1 MRTAR
6 EQIAQG
12 TASAALRAAVTA
24 LNTTAYQSLPEY
36 DPGPLRPSYY
46 SVMNKS
52 QVPPSGDKHDFLVS
66 TSLLRLGLPQI
77 SSAVISP
84 TGLRELLLALQRRM
98 RRGRAAPTGRPLRA
112 VLHERLPRARR
123 PLPGRRSALRQQQ
136 LLRLVWRARRAVPG
150 LLQQRLNVP
159 APVRG
164 VHLVPTL
171 RQQAG
176 QGRQADW

>member
-1 MRTAR
+1 MLS

-24 LNTTAYQSLPEY
+24 LNTTAFQSLPEY

-52 QVPPSGDKHDFLVS
+52 QVPPSGDKHDFLVGLS
-66 TSLLRLGLPQI
+66 TTLLLRLGLPQI

-84 TGLRELLLALQRRM
+84 TGLRKLLLALQRRM
-98 RRGRAAPTGRPLRA
+98 RRGRATPTGRPLRA

-123 PLPGRRSALRQQQ
+123 PLPGGRGALRQ
-136 LLRLVWRARRAVPG
+136 
-150 LLQQRLNVP
+150 
-159 APVRG
+159 
-164 VHLVPTL
+164 
-171 RQQAG
+171 
-176 QGRQADW
+176 

>member
-6 EQIAQG
+6 DQIAQG

-66 TSLLRLGLPQI
+66 PMLRLGLPQI

-84 TGLRELLLALQRRM
+84 TGLRKLLLALQRRM
-98 RRGRAAPTGRPLRA
+98 RRGRAATTGRPLRA

-123 PLPGRRSALRQQQ
+123 PLPGRRGALRQ
-136 LLRLVWRARRAVPG
+136 
-150 LLQQRLNVP
+150 
-159 APVRG
+159 
-164 VHLVPTL
+164 
-171 RQQAG
+171 
-176 QGRQADW
+176 